1 MGAAL
6 REQAVLRVNRGI
18 VLEHYADAEEIQAD
32 DDEVVQEIDRV
43 AAGYPEA
50 RQDTVRRSLARD
62 EGRARIESA
71 IRNRKALAK
80 LVEAV
85 TGHAGPAH
93 DHQAEHEPDPDVAAV
108 ADAAATE
115 AEPGEAAESESATS

>member
-1 MGAAL
+1 VTRAD
-6 REQAVLRVNRGI
+6 RGV

-32 DDEVVQEIDRV
+32 DDEVAQEIDRV

-62 EGRARIESA
+62 DGRARIESA

-93 DHQAEHEPDPDVAAV
+93 DHHDHQAEHEPDPDVAAV
-108 ADAAATE
+108 ADAAASE